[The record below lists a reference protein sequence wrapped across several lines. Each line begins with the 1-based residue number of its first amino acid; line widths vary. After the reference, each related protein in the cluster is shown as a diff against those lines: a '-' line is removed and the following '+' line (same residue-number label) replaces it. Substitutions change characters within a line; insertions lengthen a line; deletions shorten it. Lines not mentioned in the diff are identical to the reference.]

1 MLIRKNY
8 FLYNAE
14 KGGKE
19 LAGSARLTVQEN
31 TWKLELQWKDNG
43 AHLLESGDAVVLQ
56 HSDREIFLS
65 SLINSTAEEQQ
76 SQQSEFAATALQPS
90 IIPQQ
95 PSAKPQSLLQNDIVI
110 NAPAQQQSQASATA
124 SSQQLQQS
132 STSNNTGAEQ
142 QMQSSQSVLAELQ
155 WQDSLSGQQSPQRQ
169 ESVAEQPQMECAYM
183 PQSTIPSY
191 WETIRAQ
198 CDRIEGCAELGEV
211 YRIGK
216 GDFALLPEQLRHMLQ
231 NSFLIHGLMNYGYLI
246 LCRKEEEQQEV
257 RLGVPGVYYEKEKLV
272 AEMFGFDSFWCQEKS
287 DNGKFGYYLR
297 IVA

>member
-1 MLIRKNY
+1 MMIRKNY
-8 FLYNAE
+8 FLYNVE

-31 TWKLELQWKDNG
+31 AWKLELQWKDNG

-56 HSDREIFLS
+56 HSDNEIVFS
-65 SLINSTAEEQQ
+65 GV
-76 SQQSEFAATALQPS
+76 SEA
-90 IIPQQ
+90 QQ
-95 PSAKPQSLLQNDIVI
+95 PL
-110 NAPAQQQSQASATA
+110 QASADA
-124 SSQQLQQS
+124 SLQCEPQQLRQS
-132 STSNNTGAEQ
+132 STANSTGAEP
-142 QMQSSQSVLAELQ
+142 QMQLP
-155 WQDSLSGQQSPQRQ
+155 QQQ
-169 ESVAEQPQMECAYM
+169 ESVAEQSQPLAAPKPQIECTYM
-183 PQSTIPSY
+183 VQSTIPSY

-246 LCRKEEEQQEV
+246 LCRKEEEQQQPEV

>member
-1 MLIRKNY
+1 
-8 FLYNAE
+8 
-14 KGGKE
+14 
-19 LAGSARLTVQEN
+19 
-31 TWKLELQWKDNG
+31 
-43 AHLLESGDAVVLQ
+43 
-56 HSDREIFLS
+56 
-65 SLINSTAEEQQ
+65 
-76 SQQSEFAATALQPS
+76 
-90 IIPQQ
+90 
-95 PSAKPQSLLQNDIVI
+95 
-110 NAPAQQQSQASATA
+110 
-124 SSQQLQQS
+124 
-132 STSNNTGAEQ
+132 
-142 QMQSSQSVLAELQ
+142 
-155 WQDSLSGQQSPQRQ
+155 
-169 ESVAEQPQMECAYM
+169 M

-246 LCRKEEEQQEV
+246 LCRKEEEQQQEV

>member
-8 FLYNAE
+8 FLYNVE

-19 LAGSARLTVQEN
+19 LAGSVRLTVQEN

-56 HSDREIFLS
+56 HGDNEIVFSGVSEAQQPL
-65 SLINSTAEEQQ
+65 QQ
-76 SQQSEFAATALQPS
+76 SRTSNNIGAEAQMQSSQPVSAELQRQDTLPG
-90 IIPQQ
+90 
-95 PSAKPQSLLQNDIVI
+95 
-110 NAPAQQQSQASATA
+110 QQQSQASADA
-124 SSQQLQQS
+124 SLQCEPQPLQQS
-132 STSNNTGAEQ
+132 STSNSTGAEQ
-142 QMQSSQSVLAELQ
+142 QM
-155 WQDSLSGQQSPQRQ
+155 QSPQRQ
-169 ESVAEQPQMECAYM
+169 ESVAEQSQPLAAPKSQMECTYM
-183 PQSTIPSY
+183 PKSTIPSY

-246 LCRKEEEQQEV
+246 LCCKEGETQGI

>member
-1 MLIRKNY
+1 MMIRKNY

-31 TWKLELQWKDNG
+31 TWKLELQWKENG
-43 AHLLESGDAVVLQ
+43 ARLLESGNAVVLQ

-65 SLINSTAEEQQ
+65 SSTNSMEEEQQ
-76 SQQSEFAATALQPS
+76 PQQSEFASTALQPS

-95 PSAKPQSLLQNDIVI
+95 LQQSRTSNNIGAEAQMQSSQPVSAELQRQDTL
-110 NAPAQQQSQASATA
+110 PAEQQSQVS
-124 SSQQLQQS
+124 
-132 STSNNTGAEQ
+132 AEQ
-142 QMQSSQSVLAELQ
+142 QMQSP
-155 WQDSLSGQQSPQRQ
+155 QQQ
-169 ESVAEQPQMECAYM
+169 ESVAEQSQPLAAPKPQIECTYM
-183 PQSTIPSY
+183 VQSTIPSY

-211 YRIGK
+211 YQIGK